1 MAEWTYLHN
10 LDPFAIAFSGDFGI
24 RWYGLAYITGFL
36 IGNYFLLVLVKKN
49 RTPLSREDVFSLVN
63 YAILGVLI
71 GGRLGHCIF
80 YQPQS
85 WLQWSSE
92 FPFWGVLEIHKGGMA
107 SHGGIL
113 GVLLAFWLFS
123 YRKRYSLLHLL
134 DLSVVGAGIGFF
146 FGRIANFIN
155 GELYGRVI
163 QTSAPFG
170 VQFPQEI
177 YTWFNYWDS
186 EKLLSLKKTV
196 AQLKSIK
203 NPFGQG
209 NLNTSE
215 ALWEIWISSKDR
227 FTAEILSVLNRIT
240 SAVESREQHIITAL
254 QEVLPLRHPSQL
266 YQSILE
272 GLIPLIIVSLLWRKP
287 KKTGVIAGVWGV
299 SYFIMRYIGELFR
312 EPDAH
317 IGFGLLGLTRGQWLS
332 TVSLIGVMVYFY
344 FIYRRRKEL
353 DSY

>member
-1 MAEWTYLHN
+1 MARWTYLHN
-10 LDPFAIAFSGDFGI
+10 LDPFAIAIYGDFGI
-24 RWYGLAYITGFL
+24 RWYGLAYIAAFL
-36 IGNYFLLVLVKKN
+36 LGNYFVLVLLKNN
-49 RTPLSREDVFSLVN
+49 RTPLSKADIFSLVN

-85 WLQWSSE
+85 WLTWSSE

-107 SHGGIL
+107 SHGGFLGIL
-113 GVLLAFWLFS
+113 VAFWLFS
-123 YRKRYSLLHLL
+123 YRKKYSLLHLL
-134 DLSVVGAGIGFF
+134 DITVLGAGVGFF

-163 QTSAPFG
+163 QKSAPFG

-177 YTWFNYWDS
+177 FSWFTYWNS
-186 EKLLSLKKTV
+186 EKLLSLKRVV

-203 NPFGQG
+203 NPYGQG
-209 NLNTSE
+209 DLKTSE
-215 ALWEIWISSKDR
+215 ALWEIWVSSKDR
-227 FTAEILSVLNRIT
+227 FTAEILSVLNQIT
-240 SAVESREQHIITAL
+240 SAVESGQQEIIIAL

-272 GLIPLIIVSLLWRKP
+272 GLIPLIVVSILWMKP
-287 KKTGVIAGVWGV
+287 RKTGVIAGVWGA
-299 SYFIMRYIGELFR
+299 SYFIMRVIGEIFR

-317 IGFGLLGLTRGQWLS
+317 IGFGPLGLTRGQWLS
-332 TVSLIGVMVYFY
+332 VVSLVGVGIYFY

>member
-1 MAEWTYLHN
+1 MAEWVYLHN
-10 LDPFAIAFSGDFGI
+10 LDPFAIPLYGDFGI
-24 RWYGLAYITGFL
+24 RWYGLAYITAFL
-36 IGNYFLLVLVKKN
+36 VGNYFLLLLLKKN
-49 RTPLSREDVFSLVN
+49 RTPLSKEDIFSLVN
-63 YAILGVLI
+63 YAIVGTLV

-85 WLQWSSE
+85 WVEWSSE

-107 SHGGIL
+107 SHGGFVGI
-113 GVLLAFWLFS
+113 LLAFWLFS
-123 YRKRYSLLHLL
+123 YRKKYSFLHLL
-134 DLSVVGAGIGFF
+134 DLTVVGAGVGFF

-177 YTWFNYWDS
+177 FTWFNTWDS
-186 EKLLSLKKTV
+186 EKLLSLKKAV

-203 NPFGQG
+203 NPYGQG
-209 NLNTSE
+209 QLNLSE
-215 ALWEIWISSKDR
+215 TLWEAWISSKDR
-227 FTAEILSVLNRIT
+227 FTAEILSVLNQIT
-240 SAVESREQHIITAL
+240 SAVSSGQQEVITAL

-266 YQSILE
+266 YQSLLE
-272 GLIPLIIVSLLWRKP
+272 GLIPLIIVSVLWRKP
-287 KKTGVIAGVWGV
+287 RKTGVIAGVWGV
-299 SYFIMRYIGELFR
+299 GYFIMRLIGEVFR

-317 IGFGLLGLTRGQWLS
+317 IGFDLFGLTRGQWLS
-332 TVSLIGVMVYFY
+332 VLSLIGVGGYFY
-344 FIYRRRKEL
+344 FLHRRRKEL

>member
-1 MAEWTYLHN
+1 MAKWTYLHN
-10 LDPFAIAFSGDFGI
+10 LDPFAIAFTGDFGI
-24 RWYGLAYITGFL
+24 RWYGLAYITAFIL
-36 IGNYFLLVLVKKN
+36 GNYFLLELLKRN
-49 RTPLSREDVFSLVN
+49 RTPLSKADVFSLVN

-80 YQPQS
+80 YQPDS
-85 WLQWSSE
+85 WLEWSSE

-123 YRKRYSLLHLL
+123 YRKKYSLLHLL
-134 DLSVVGAGIGFF
+134 DLSVIGAGIGFF

-163 QTSAPFG
+163 QGSAPFG

-177 YTWFNYWDS
+177 FSWFTYWNS
-186 EKLLSLKKTV
+186 EKLLSLKKVV
-196 AQLKSIK
+196 AELKFIK
-203 NPFGQG
+203 NPYGQG
-209 NLNTSE
+209 DLKTSE
-215 ALWEIWISSKDR
+215 VLWEVWIASKDR
-227 FTAEILSVLNRIT
+227 FTAEILSVLNQIT
-240 SAVESREQHIITAL
+240 SAVESGQQEIIIAL

-266 YQSILE
+266 YQSVLE
-272 GLIPLIIVSLLWRKP
+272 GLVPLIVVSLLWLKP
-287 KKTGVIAGVWGV
+287 RKTGVIAGVWGA
-299 SYFIMRYIGELFR
+299 SYFIMRVIGEIFR

-317 IGFGLLGLTRGQWLS
+317 IGFGLLGLTRGQLLS
-332 TVSLIGVMVYFY
+332 TVSLVGVGVYFY
-344 FIYRRRKEL
+344 LIYRRRNEL

>member
-1 MAEWTYLHN
+1 MAKWTYLHN
-10 LDPFAIAFSGDFGI
+10 LDPFAIAFTGDFGI
-24 RWYGLAYITGFL
+24 RWYGLAYITAFI
-36 IGNYFLLVLVKKN
+36 IGNYFLLELLKRN
-49 RTPLSREDVFSLVN
+49 RTPLSKADVFSLVN

-80 YQPQS
+80 YQPDS
-85 WLQWSSE
+85 WLEWSSE
-92 FPFWGVLEIHKGGMA
+92 FPFWGVLAIHKGGMA

-123 YRKRYSLLHLL
+123 YRKKYSLLHLL
-134 DLSVVGAGIGFF
+134 DLSVIGAGIGFF

-163 QTSAPFG
+163 QGSAPFG

-177 YTWFNYWDS
+177 FSWFTYWNA
-186 EKLLSLKKTV
+186 EKLLSLKKVV
-196 AQLKSIK
+196 AELQFIK
-203 NPFGQG
+203 NPYGQG
-209 NLNTSE
+209 DLKTSE
-215 ALWEIWISSKDR
+215 VLWEVWVSSKDR
-227 FTAEILSVLNRIT
+227 FTAEILSALNQIT
-240 SAVESREQHIITAL
+240 SAVESGQQEIIIAL

-266 YQSILE
+266 YQSVLE
-272 GLIPLIIVSLLWRKP
+272 GLVPLIVVSLLWLKP
-287 KKTGVIAGVWGV
+287 RKTGVIAGVWGA
-299 SYFIMRYIGELFR
+299 SYFIMRVIGEIFR

-332 TVSLIGVMVYFY
+332 AISLIGVGIYFY
-344 FIYRRRKEL
+344 LIYRRRNEL

>member
-1 MAEWTYLHN
+1 MAEWAYLHN
-10 LDPFAIAFSGDFGI
+10 LDPFAFSIYGDFGI
-24 RWYGLAYITGFL
+24 RWYGLAYIAAFL
-36 IGNYFLLVLVKKN
+36 IGNYFLLGLVKNN

-85 WLQWSSE
+85 WIQWSSE

-123 YRKRYSLLHLL
+123 YRKKYSLLHLL
-134 DLSVVGAGIGFF
+134 DLSVIGAGTGFF

-177 YTWFNYWDS
+177 FSWFTYWNT
-186 EKLLSLKKTV
+186 EKLLSLKKT
-196 AQLKSIK
+196 AGQLKSIQ
-203 NPFGQG
+203 NPYGQG
-209 NLNTSE
+209 ELQVSS
-215 ALWEIWISSKDR
+215 ALWEMWVSSRDR
-227 FTAEILSVLNRIT
+227 FTAEILSVLNKII
-240 SAVESREQHIITAL
+240 SAVESGQQEIIIAL

-266 YQSILE
+266 YQSVLE
-272 GLIPLIIVSLLWRKP
+272 GLIPLIIVGVLWRKP
-287 KKTGVIAGVWGV
+287 KKTGVIAGVWGAG
-299 SYFIMRYIGELFR
+299 YFVMRIIGEIFR

-317 IGFGLLGLTRGQWLS
+317 IGFDFLGVTRGQWLS
-332 TVSLIGVMVYFY
+332 VLSLAGVGIYFY
-344 FIYRRRKEL
+344 LIYRRRNEL
-353 DSY
+353 DAY